1 MNILFLLPAIGY
13 FVLQTILFVV
23 VVFVPPRI
31 FREQLG
37 LLRDLHVE
45 VMEARQ
51 ELVMIRRQGET
62 GD

>member
-1 MNILFLLPAIGY
+1 MNLLYFIPVVGYYVLNLILFA
-13 FVLQTILFVV
+13 V
-23 VVFVPPRI
+23 VVFVLPRI